1 MSAFSVPTCRTTTTG
16 VRIDVRAM
24 PRSPKDAVAGVRDG
38 RLVVRVTAAPVD
50 GAANASV
57 VAVLARALRVPRRD
71 VRVVSGETG
80 RNKVAEVSGVSE
92 ASVREKLSAI
102 LS

>member
-1 MSAFSVPTCRTTTTG
+1 
-16 VRIDVRAM
+16 M